1 MIMYYIIVLDVGG
14 VSGMIWIHLL
24 AGRGLRS
31 TPEGAQQT
39 VAQNTIRDLY
49 CVLECDRVHK
59 ARTVVRSG
67 DLQFDWDESFEL
79 DLVSNKQLDV
89 LVYSWDPQHRHKLC
103 YRGAVSLS
111 TVLRQSPLHQLA
123 LKVNFLSNHCN
134 SMKYI
139 YFYSL

>member
-1 MIMYYIIVLDVGG
+1 MYTLIDICIFKVIDLEG
-14 VSGMIWIHLL
+14 VSGMIWIHLV

-31 TPEGAQQT
+31 TPEGTQT
-39 VAQNTIRDLY
+39 VQGTVRDLY

-111 TVLRQSPLHQLA
+111 TVLRQSPIHQLA
-123 LKVNFLSNHCN
+123 LKVIEINCS
-134 SMKYI
+134 
-139 YFYSL
+139 